1 MPVINIIKDCFDALQ
16 DDLMSGV
23 RGVSVIQATRTVKF
37 EDDLRIG
44 NQFEAK
50 NNLQKVRIK
59 AKINAANDFLD
70 EVDQVAPGT
79 D

>member
-1 MPVINIIKDCFDALQ
+1 
-16 DDLMSGV
+16 MSGV
-23 RGVSVIQATRTVKF
+23 HGVSVIQATGTVKF

-50 NNLQKVRIK
+50 NNLQKVRTK
-59 AKINAANDFLD
+59 AKINEANDFLD
-70 EVDQVAPGT
+70 EVDQVPPRT